1 MSAKLILFYYGL
13 LSSELLHLGFWRGK
27 RTWSG
32 DEARGVRGGGG
43 GSEELVGGRWVRDRG
58 LGVAFQVKKL
68 AVMSG

>member
-1 MSAKLILFYYGL
+1 MVFGGERGRGL
-13 LSSELLHLGFWRGK
+13 ETKRG
-27 RTWSG
+27 
-32 DEARGVRGGGG
+32 GVRGGGG